1 MNKGGIPSLIW
12 DFMTSRNVA
21 IVLLAVVTVTLAAG
35 AILPNPELLSPADRE
50 AFRVSKPFLFM
61 LGERY
66 NSQKMATG
74 YVFGLIGVFLIIST
88 SLCSVD
94 RLITRYRARGK
105 RRFDLPPDAAAE
117 GRISVLVENRDADA
131 VKRNL
136 SNRLK
141 LHRWRLAELAGSDES
156 VNAADAARDSRS
168 GLVGVRGEAGF
179 WGSVFF
185 HFVLITAL
193 FGLVVFYFGAY
204 RGSLT
209 FTEGQSYRLAE
220 ENFTTLTRKPV
231 WGLDLPDV
239 TLGLVRQYS
248 VYSPGDQWNAIDHV
262 AKFRVT
268 QGGTGETS
276 EIEVKIN
283 EPLMIGGKKILLQT
297 GGFAPRFVMS
307 AGADVLRDSFVN
319 LQNMPDDRMDGFSV
333 AGTALTV
340 EAKVFPDYYEKENGR
355 PATRGREVRNP
366 FVGLRVAD
374 AGRVIF
380 EGAIPVGGSAII
392 GGYSVVIP
400 EMRRW
405 VLMEMVGE
413 PGIGFFFI
421 VSFIGLIGVLVR
433 VIDPEERL
441 YVFIDSAEGGVR
453 VEIVPYSRHFS
464 GLINE
469 RAKELAEYAGRR
481 LN

>member
-1 MNKGGIPSLIW
+1 MNNGNRISTAIW
-12 DFMTSRNVA
+12 DFVTSRNVA
-21 IVLLAVVTVTLAAG
+21 IVLLAVVTIMLAAG
-35 AILPNPELLSPADRE
+35 AILPNPELLPPADRE
-50 AFRVSKPFLFM
+50 AMRVAKPFLFM

-74 YVFGLIGVFLIIST
+74 YVFGFTGIFLIIST
-88 SLCSVD
+88 SLCSID
-94 RLITRYRARGK
+94 RLVTRRRARGK
-105 RRFDLPPDAAAE
+105 RRFDLPSDASTE
-117 GRISVLVENRDADA
+117 GRISVVVETGDADTIS
-131 VKRNL
+131 RNL
-136 SNRLK
+136 QNWLRMR
-141 LHRWRLAELAGSDES
+141 RWRVAG
-156 VNAADAARDSRS
+156 DAGS
-168 GLVGVRGEAGF
+168 GLVGLRGEAGF
-179 WGSVFF
+179 WGSIFF

-209 FTEGQSYRLAE
+209 FTEGQSYKLAE
-220 ENFTTLTRKPV
+220 ENFTSLTRKPV
-231 WGLDLPDV
+231 WGLNLPDV

-248 VYSPGDQWNAIDHV
+248 VYPPGDPWNAIDHV

-283 EPLMIGGKKILLQT
+283 EPLMIDGKKILLQT
-297 GGFAPRFVMS
+297 GGFAPRFVIS

-319 LQNMPDDRMDGFSV
+319 IQNMPDDRMDGFKV
-333 AGTALTV
+333 AGTSLTV
-340 EAKVFPDYYEKENGR
+340 EAKVYPDYYEKENGR
-355 PATRGREVRNP
+355 PATHGRELRNP
-366 FVGLRVAD
+366 FVAMRVAD

-392 GGYSVVIP
+392 GGYSVVVP

-413 PGIGFFFI
+413 PGIGFFFV

-441 YVFIDSAEGGVR
+441 YVFIDGVKGGVR

-469 RAKELAEYAGRR
+469 RAKELAEHVKA
-481 LN
+481 